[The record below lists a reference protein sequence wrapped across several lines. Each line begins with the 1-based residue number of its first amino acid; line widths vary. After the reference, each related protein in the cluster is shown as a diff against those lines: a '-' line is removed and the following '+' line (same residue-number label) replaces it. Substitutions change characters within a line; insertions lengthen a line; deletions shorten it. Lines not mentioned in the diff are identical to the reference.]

1 MNSVRI
7 RKNETAKVEL
17 SQKLWVGLCHLA
29 WQRDL
34 FWVLPEGKAA
44 PKPVREAYGALV
56 AKLIG
61 GEVPNA
67 KKVAETTVGERCS
80 IFLYWAESELRA
92 EERQSNSAIPVPVLG
107 LFGKKAAS
115 DFGPVKLRRIQQW
128 FVVPPPS
135 SPSGRSRGKSVL
147 DGFQGPGVE
156 SFLHQPDSS
165 DPPIRKSP
173 GGLIWSGMFD
183 GPRMRPTWL
192 RGNSLT
198 PRDMEY
204 IV

>member
-1 MNSVRI
+1 M
-7 RKNETAKVEL
+7 
-17 SQKLWVGLCHLA
+17 WVGLCHLA

-56 AKLIG
+56 AKQIG

-92 EERQSNSAIPVPVLG
+92 EERQSNSAIPVPVLC

-115 DFGPVKLRRIQQW
+115 DFGPVKLRRIQRW
-128 FVVPPPS
+128 FVVPPHRVQAE
-135 SPSGRSRGKSVL
+135 GRGENPFWTDSKDQEWNHFSINRIRRTRRFGS
-147 DGFQGPGVE
+147 
-156 SFLHQPDSS
+156 HQA
-165 DPPIRKSP
+165 
-173 GGLIWSGMFD
+173 
-183 GPRMRPTWL
+183 
-192 RGNSLT
+192 
-198 PRDMEY
+198 
-204 IV
+204 V